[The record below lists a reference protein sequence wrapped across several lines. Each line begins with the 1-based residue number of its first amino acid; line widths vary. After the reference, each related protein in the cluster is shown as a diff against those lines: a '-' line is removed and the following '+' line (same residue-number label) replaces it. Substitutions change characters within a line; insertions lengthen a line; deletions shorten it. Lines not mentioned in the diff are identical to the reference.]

1 MSKFAVSLA
10 AGVVA
15 AFVGVTVV
23 ATTNDIQPSA
33 DQTAATATVDARVA
47 PAVMSYVDAVNAE
60 SLDALVQAF
69 TADAVITDVTRQI
82 AGQDDIRSWADREVI
97 GGSLQVLEVVED
109 RPDGQLLLVQ
119 WAPSGSD
126 GWRAHYDFTVSDG
139 RLSAADLQYA

>member
-10 AGVVA
+10 TVVLAAVAGVTAVA
-15 AFVGVTVV
+15 A
-23 ATTNDIQPSA
+23 TNDTQPSTVR
-33 DQTAATATVDARVA
+33 TAATPTAGARVA
-47 PAVMSYVDAVNAE
+47 PAVMSYVDAVNAR

>member
-1 MSKFAVSLA
+1 MSTFAVSLA
-10 AGVVA
+10 AVVLA
-15 AFVGVTVV
+15 AVVGVTAV
-23 ATTNDIQPSA
+23 AATNDTQPSTG
-33 DQTAATATVDARVA
+33 QTAATPTAHARVA
-47 PAVMSYVDAVNAE
+47 PAVRSYVDAVNVQ

-109 RPDGQLLLVQ
+109 RPDGQLLLVH
-119 WAPSGSD
+119 WAPTGSD
-126 GWRAHYDFTVSDG
+126 GWRAHYDFTMSDG